1 MIVSFTEA
9 TRYDIQKDC
18 EVVLFMA
25 HTNGG
30 TFHTE
35 TPLGTTRQLREKR
48 SSFKDKVIELIESGE
63 TRGEVVV

>member
-1 MIVSFTEA
+1 MIVRFSEA

-25 HTNGG
+25 HTKGG

-48 SSFKDKVIELIESGE
+48 TTFKDKVVELIESGQ